1 MLDSA
6 KFIAQAPNRRSNMKR
21 LLNRLWTEDAG
32 QDLTEYA
39 LLVVLI
45 ALAAI
50 AAVSQFAAA
59 IAGVFNNAGASLAAP
74 T

>member
-1 MLDSA
+1 
-6 KFIAQAPNRRSNMKR
+6 MKK
-21 LLNRLWTEDAG
+21 LLTRLWTEDTG

-45 ALAAI
+45 ALAAV
-50 AAVSQFAAA
+50 AAVSQFAKA
-59 IAGVFNNAGASLAAP
+59 IGGVFNNASASLATP

>member
-1 MLDSA
+1 
-6 KFIAQAPNRRSNMKR
+6 MKE
-21 LLNRLWTEDAG
+21 LLTRLWTDQAG

-45 ALAAI
+45 ALAAV
-50 AAVSQFAAA
+50 AAVSQFAKA
-59 IAGVFNNAGASLAAP
+59 IGGVFNNAGASLANP

>member
-1 MLDSA
+1 M
-6 KFIAQAPNRRSNMKR
+6 NN
-21 LLNRLWTEDAG
+21 LLTRLWREEEG

-45 ALAAI
+45 ALAA
-50 AAVSQFAAA
+50 VAA
-59 IAGVFNNAGASLAAP
+59 IGKFATTLATVFNNAGQSIANP

>member
-1 MLDSA
+1 
-6 KFIAQAPNRRSNMKR
+6 MKEV
-21 LLNRLWTEDAG
+21 LTRLWTEDTG

-45 ALAAI
+45 SLAAV
-50 AAVSQFAAA
+50 AAVTQFAQA
-59 IAGVFNNAGASLAAP
+59 IAGVFNNAGASLANP

>member
-1 MLDSA
+1 
-6 KFIAQAPNRRSNMKR
+6 MKR
-21 LLNRLWTEDAG
+21 LLKRLWTEEAG

-45 ALAAI
+45 ALAAV
-50 AAVSQFAAA
+50 AAIGQFASA
-59 IAGVFNNAGASLAAP
+59 IAGVFNNAGASLANP

>member
-1 MLDSA
+1 
-6 KFIAQAPNRRSNMKR
+6 MKE
-21 LLNRLWTEDAG
+21 LLTRLWTDQAG

-45 ALAAI
+45 ALAAV
-50 AAVSQFAAA
+50 AAVSQFAGA
-59 IAGVFNNAGASLAAP
+59 IAGVFNNAGASLANP

>member
-1 MLDSA
+1 
-6 KFIAQAPNRRSNMKR
+6 MKEV
-21 LLNRLWTEDAG
+21 LTRLWTGDTG

-45 ALAAI
+45 SLAAV
-50 AAVSQFAAA
+50 AAVTQFAQA
-59 IAGVFNNAGASLAAP
+59 IAGVFNNAGASLANP

>member
-1 MLDSA
+1 MG
-6 KFIAQAPNRRSNMKR
+6 N
-21 LLNRLWTEDAG
+21 LLTRLWSEDAG

-45 ALAAI
+45 ALAAV
-50 AAVSQFAAA
+50 AAVSQFAKTLAT
-59 IAGVFNNAGASLAAP
+59 VFNNAGQSIANP